1 MLMRL
6 GMEVLVLSLFVNVLV
21 SLDGGVVS
29 LLMRLEITEGP
40 TSALSGSGL
49 V

>member
-6 GMEVLVLSLFVNVLV
+6 GMEVLVLLFFVKVLV
-21 SLDGGVVS
+21 SLDAGEVS
-29 LLMRLEITEGP
+29 IFVTLGITEGP

>member
-6 GMEVLVLSLFVNVLV
+6 GIQVLVFSLFVEDLV
-21 SLDGGVVS
+21 SLDGGEVS
-29 LLMRLEITEGP
+29 IFARLGLTGGP
-40 TSALSGSGL
+40 SSALSGSGL